1 MFGWFSVLRR
11 LSREENFIKESE
23 GRIERLEKL
32 SSQWEKLIEK
42 IQECKVDLNEMDR
55 KREVI
60 HQTVQEDMQNLSTQ
74 IEKTRECGDLA
85 TNKVKELQKIAEDYA
100 ARMNGT
106 LSDFDNK
113 LASFSRQVSDLKQ
126 TVTDYLH

>member
-23 GRIERLEKL
+23 GRIERLAKL

-42 IQECKVDLNEMDR
+42 IQDCKADLIEMD
-55 KREVI
+55 KQREKM
-60 HQTVQEDMQNLSTQ
+60 HQSVQEDLRNLSTQ
-74 IEKTRECGDLA
+74 IEMTRECGDLT

-100 ARMNGT
+100 AKMNGT
-106 LSDFDNK
+106 LADFDSK